1 MYPSKR
7 KFYCVSLDSLSN
19 VADSWTQAETVAI
32 QIPPT
37 PVPRTSLH
45 TNATPPASIRA
56 FARRGSRSAVVAPA
70 RQGDSSVSP
79 AMTVKAFHQVRGTFA
94 GPQVDLRR
102 SAVCVFDDAQA
113 IRGDGSQD
121 PPEGQ
126 RSSDLLARVAARQTD
141 KFARQGRGTACCVCA
156 ANYRDQKRIHSN
168 FSVAKSAACSSTVA
182 IACEMHISRY

>member
-1 MYPSKR
+1 MPHLLQV
-7 KFYCVSLDSLSN
+7 FALSH
-19 VADSWTQAETVAI
+19 EEE
-32 QIPPT
+32 
-37 PVPRTSLH
+37 
-45 TNATPPASIRA
+45 
-56 FARRGSRSAVVAPA
+56 GRSAVVAPA

-141 KFARQGRGTACCVCA
+141 KFARQGRGNCVLCVCGPTIVIRNEYTPIFQSQSLQLVQA
-156 ANYRDQKRIHSN
+156 L
-168 FSVAKSAACSSTVA
+168 
-182 IACEMHISRY
+182 